1 MRVELGRPTD
11 DGAELGGSRAGRSLT
26 RGRFD
31 LLAGLYRI
39 PLGSRTAVMGVLN
52 VTPDSFYDGGRYCS
66 LDSAV
71 KRAVQIA
78 EEGADIIDIGGEST
92 RPGSSPVSLDE
103 ELGRVVPVVREV
115 VKRVHIPV
123 SVDTTKAQVAEA
135 ALNEGASIINDI
147 SGLGFEPE
155 TAEIVAR
162 FGAGI
167 VLMHTPSRPRDMQS
181 KTDYSSLV
189 EDVKS
194 SLGGSIERALEGG
207 VKPESIVIDP
217 GIGFG
222 KTALQSLSLI
232 KHLSEFQTLGKPIL
246 IGTSRKSFIARVLE
260 TEVGDRLH
268 GTAATVALS
277 IVNGASIIRVHD
289 VIFMKGVARMVD
301 SVLSAE

>member
-1 MRVELGRPTD
+1 MRVGIDRPTD
-11 DGAELGGSRAGRSLT
+11 DGVELGGSSPLA
-26 RGRFD
+26 RGCFD

-39 PLGSRTAVMGVLN
+39 PLGSGTAVMGVLN

-71 KRAVQIA
+71 NRAVQIE

-115 VKRVHIPV
+115 VKRVRIPV

-162 FGAGI
+162 FGAAI

-194 SLGGSIERALEGG
+194 SLSGSIERALEGG

-301 SVLSAE
+301 SVLSAH